1 MTVAMQQGVA
11 LAAIVGLVSVALF
24 QLVLASGTS
33 AGKAAWGGSQ
43 ASLSPA
49 MRISSAMAAALLVA
63 AAFIVLGRAGYWA
76 PHWWSGLFHW
86 GIWALVPLLALS
98 ALANFASKSR
108 WEKAIL
114 GPLALLLSMLCLIV
128 ALGPGR
134 AM

>member
-1 MTVAMQQGVA
+1 MTVAMQQGAAVA
-11 LAAIVGLVSVALF
+11 AAVGLVGVALF
-24 QLVLASGTS
+24 QLVLASGAS
-33 AGKAAWGGSQ
+33 AGRAAWGGSR

-49 MRISSAMAAALLVA
+49 LRIGSAIAAAL
-63 AAFIVLGRAGYWA
+63 IVLGRAGYWA
-76 PHWWSGLFHW
+76 PHGWSGLFRW
-86 GIWALVPLLALS
+86 GTWALVPLLALS

-114 GPLALLLSMLCLIV
+114 GPLALLLALLCLAV

>member
-1 MTVAMQQGVA
+1 
-11 LAAIVGLVSVALF
+11 
-24 QLVLASGTS
+24 
-33 AGKAAWGGSQ
+33 
-43 ASLSPA
+43 
-49 MRISSAMAAALLVA
+49 MRISSAIAAVLLVA
-63 AAFIVLGRAGYWA
+63 AALIVLGRTGYWA
-76 PHWWSGLFHW
+76 PYGWSGLFRW

-114 GPLALLLSMLCLIV
+114 GPLALLLSLLCLVV